1 MITDEQIWSYL
12 DGTLDEANR
21 TEVAQAIAS
30 NKEVAALFKEL
41 SALHTSLQTDTL
53 LSPSAL
59 FTDRVMLAVAPAPVK
74 ASIQPVLIFIVPV
87 IIALLAC
94 VGYLVYNNVTLDY
107 TLPSFSL
114 PQPAHYTLY
123 FILTDVVILAF
134 FAEALSDYRFNHKA
148 YHS

>member
-87 IIALLAC
+87 IIALLVC
-94 VGYLVYNNVTLDY
+94 MGYLVYNNVALDY

-134 FAEALSDYRFNHKA
+134 FAEALSDYRFNRKA